1 MNTEREAL
9 FTALGWERPPAL
21 IDEALTHRS
30 FTNERHGRGK
40 RPPARD
46 NQRLEF
52 LGDSVLNLCVSELLM
67 AAFPDA
73 DEGLLSRMRANLV
86 NTDPLA
92 EFGRAVGLG
101 AALRL
106 GRGSQ
111 ASGDHEQANVLA
123 DAVEALVGA
132 AYLDGGLTAARDLVG
147 RIVGEGLRNAASLGG
162 LDPKSALQ
170 ERVQARGGSTP
181 VYRPAADLAAGHDPH
196 VFVVEVSSDGR
207 TLGRG
212 EGRTKKAAQQSAA
225 RDALERLA
233 SEPTNDIVETP
244 GATGPGAP

>member
-1 MNTEREAL
+1 MSDERAAL
-9 FTALGWERPPAL
+9 FASLGWERPPAL

-40 RPPARD
+40 RPAARD

-67 AAFPDA
+67 AAFPEA

-92 EFGRAVGLG
+92 EFGRTVGLG

-132 AYLDGGLTAARDLVG
+132 AYLDGGLGAARDLVG
-147 RIVGEGLRNAASLGG
+147 RIVGEGLRNAATLGG
-162 LDPKSALQ
+162 LDAKSALQ
-170 ERVQARGGSTP
+170 ERVQAAGGPTP
-181 VYRPAADLAAGHDPH
+181 IYRVVSGQGNDGNATS
-196 VFVVEVSSDGR
+196 FTVEVFTGEQR
-207 TLGRG
+207 LGSG
-212 EGRTKKAAQQSAA
+212 EGRTKKAAQQAAA
-225 RDALERLA
+225 RDALTRWTA
-233 SEPTNDIVETP
+233 PTETP
-244 GATGPGAP
+244 PGPPETTDETT